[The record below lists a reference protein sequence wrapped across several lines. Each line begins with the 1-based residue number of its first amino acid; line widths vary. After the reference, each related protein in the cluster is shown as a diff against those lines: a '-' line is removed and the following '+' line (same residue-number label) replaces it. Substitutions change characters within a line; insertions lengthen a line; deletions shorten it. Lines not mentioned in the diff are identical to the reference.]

1 MTASHDPH
9 PELTAAKAQARAH
22 AVAVR
27 RLAHADYGKLAAE
40 KLAIHLNC
48 IPFAVGTVVAGYWPM
63 GDEIDPLPLLEALGG
78 RGCTL
83 ALPVVSARGQPLTFR
98 AWSMG
103 EALEPGP
110 HGTNHP
116 LAAAPMLIPQ
126 VLLVPLLAFDMAGFR
141 LGYGGGYYDR
151 TLDQLRRQPHVTAIG
166 VAFAAQR
173 VGAVPRGPHDQPL
186 DLILTENGPL
196 QPENA

>member
-1 MTASHDPH
+1 MTATHDPH

-27 RLAHADYGKLAAE
+27 RLAHADYGRLAAE
-40 KLAIHLNC
+40 KLAIHLEC
-48 IPFAVGTVVAGYWPM
+48 IPFSVGTVVAGYWPM
-63 GDEIDPLPLLEALGG
+63 GDEIDLLPLLEALGG

-110 HGTNHP
+110 HGTRHP
-116 LAAAPMLIPQ
+116 VAAAPMAIPR
-126 VLLVPLLAFDMAGFR
+126 VLLMPLLAFDVAGYR

-151 TLDQLRRQPHVTAIG
+151 TLGALRQAKPI
-166 VAFAAQR
+166 VAVGLAYAAQE
-173 VGAVPRGPHDQPL
+173 VAAVPTGPFDRRL
-186 DLILTENGPL
+186 DYVVTEREVMTFGDG
-196 QPENA
+196 